1 MSYSKWGYSRYE
13 SMNTYQ
19 SKSISD
25 TILKKQYNIPTLSNI
40 SNIKPLL
47 DSKLE
52 TGELSVMTEDNFPF
66 RHFLYKED
74 IERKF
79 KIAALCDNIDII
91 IANNYHITI
100 NGKEYQ
106 CEEYITPIIV
116 EQNDSNPYLSD
127 ESIKNLLKY
136 CEEEGIS
143 HIYNIGQYREG
154 ITFDYIES
162 DIISM
167 DTPIDISEYVAYQFD
182 INKKPTYEGINMHIQ
197 NDDMGM
203 TGILDD
209 DTDSPMLTTEPFKFG
224 YVFNKSYYTIIGLKC
239 FTKDA
244 ILEWQKCTNSMDYFY
259 KNYINKK

>member
-19 SKSISD
+19 SKLVSD
-25 TILKKQYNIPTLSNI
+25 ANLKKQFNIPTI
-40 SNIKPLL
+40 SNLSSIKDLL

-52 TGELSVMTEDNFPF
+52 TGELSVMTEENFPF
-66 RHFLYKED
+66 RHYIYKED

-91 IANNYHITI
+91 IANNHHIKI
-100 NGKEYQ
+100 NNKEYQ

-116 EQNDSNPYLSD
+116 EQNDSIPYLSD
-127 ESIKNLLKY
+127 NSIKLILKY

-154 ITFDYIES
+154 ISFDYAENNILGIDMPIETT
-162 DIISM
+162 DY
-167 DTPIDISEYVAYQFD
+167 PLYNFD
-182 INKKPTYEGINMHIQ
+182 ITKKPTYKDLNFSIQ
-197 NDDMGM
+197 NEDIGVC
-203 TGILDD
+203 LDD
-209 DTDSPMLTTEPFKFG
+209 SDSDSHTLLNEPLNFG
-224 YVFNKSYYTIIGLKC
+224 YVFNKSYYTIIGIKS

-244 ILEWQKCTNSMDYFY
+244 ISEWQKCSNSMDYFY